1 MTKGTLKGLD
11 FILLPP
17 EYFAAYA
24 SDKKYGPMSK
34 ETLLKESRSCMGIFF
49 FFCSSISLC
58 ADVVESGIFLTFL
71 SGAFRKVDGDE
82 EDGRDF

>member
-34 ETLLKESRSCMGIFF
+34 ETLLKESRSCMGNFF
-49 FFCSSISLC
+49 FFVRVLVS
-58 ADVVESGIFLTFL
+58 ALTWLKAVF
-71 SGAFRKVDGDE
+71 S
-82 EDGRDF
+82 